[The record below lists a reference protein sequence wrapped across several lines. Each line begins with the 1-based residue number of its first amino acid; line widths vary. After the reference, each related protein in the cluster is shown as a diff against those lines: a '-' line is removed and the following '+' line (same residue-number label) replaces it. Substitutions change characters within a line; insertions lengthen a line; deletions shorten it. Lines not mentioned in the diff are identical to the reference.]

1 MLRDILSGARG
12 MSPVVLTILIA
23 WALLSVMFLTGTLL
37 AARSIDR
44 SVAVIK
50 PNVDEIGTEAGF
62 IDQARTIQNTS
73 TRINRAAAPLT
84 GHLATTLE
92 IASKGIDPKLKRI
105 LGKVGQ
111 INSVAGE
118 INGTVLT
125 IGSSVDQIF
134 GSASSI
140 NTSVGSIGD
149 SVRTIDRSAKEIRS
163 SARSILSSGNSIL
176 SRVNSIDRGVTTIVG
191 DLASPINTTALA
203 IKEDFIG
210 IDARVGQE
218 NRGGAFAS
226 TVVGHANSIDCSL
239 PFDLIGLSDTLEPLL
254 NPILGDTN
262 PRFGGSGCRR

>member
-1 MLRDILSGARG
+1 

-73 TRINRAAAPLT
+73 TKINRAAAPLT

-92 IASKGIDPKLKRI
+92 VASKGIDPKLKRI

-125 IGSSVDQIF
+125 IGTTVDQIF
-134 GSASSI
+134 GNAGTI
-140 NTSVGSIGD
+140 GTSVGSIGS
-149 SVRTIDRSAKEIRS
+149 SVQSIDRSAKEINS

-191 DLASPINTTALA
+191 DLASPINDTAKN
-203 IKEDFIG
+203 IKQDFIG

-218 NRGGAFAS
+218 GRGGSFAS

-239 PFDLIGLSDTLEPLL
+239 PVDLVGLDNALLRPLRDAL
-254 NPILGDTN
+254 STASI
-262 PRFGGSGCRR
+262 GGSGCRR